1 MIWLTKK
8 DLEQT
13 VPAEVAAFRSPI
25 PTQMVSNGEFLPA
38 RQTVQQ
44 RQVEERIKE
53 LADGLG
59 GKLGLN
65 RRRFLHTSC
74 GMAAA
79 FLAMNAVYG
88 SVFSVDPAEAADPEA
103 AAARIKG
110 LAHQFIFDDQ
120 VHFVRD
126 DYTHERILRLGE
138 YAKNWNPV
146 LKGEK
151 ITLQRYKFENFV
163 KEVFLDSETKVALLS
178 GAPFDDAGAWFLSND
193 QMVQARALINDL
205 AGSRRLL
212 CHALFVPGQ
221 PRWVEEVDR
230 AISDLKPNG
239 WKGYT
244 IGDPSNPASKY
255 PWRLDD
261 EKLLYPVYEKMVR
274 SGIRN
279 VSIHKGLLPPDYENS
294 FAGVW
299 KYATVDDLGK
309 AAKDW
314 PQLNFIM
321 YHAAH
326 RPFLEAPEQSLADF
340 EKTGRIKWVSDLAEI
355 PGKYGVSNVYGE
367 LGSTFANSAV
377 THPKYCAALLG
388 TLIKGLGADH
398 VVWGT
403 DSVWYGSPQWQIEA
417 FRRIEMPDEL
427 QKKYGFAQLGA
438 ADGVVKS
445 AILGYNSARLYNL
458 DLRVEHKA
466 LPPDYTDQLTR
477 MKAEY
482 ELEGAERSNAAY
494 GFIRKRA

>member
-1 MIWLTKK
+1 MP
-8 DLEQT
+8 
-13 VPAEVAAFRSPI
+13 V
-25 PTQMVSNGEFLPA
+25 
-38 RQTVQQ
+38 RQTMQQ

-65 RRRFLHTSC
+65 RRKFLQSSC
-74 GMAAA
+74 GIAAP

-88 SVFSVDPAEAADPEA
+88 SVFTVDPAEAADPAA
-103 AAARIKG
+103 AAARLKALG
-110 LAHQFIFDDQ
+110 HQFIFDDQ

-126 DYTHERILRLGE
+126 DYTRERVLRLAE
-138 YAKNWNPV
+138 FAKNWNPV

-163 KEVFLDSETKVALLS
+163 KEIFMDSETKVALLS
-178 GAPFDDAGAWFLSND
+178 GAPFDDAEAWFLSND
-193 QMVQARALINDL
+193 QIERARALINDL

-212 CHALFVPGQ
+212 SHALFLPGQ

-230 AISDLKPNG
+230 AISDLKPDG

-244 IGDPSNPASKY
+244 IGDPSNPSARY
-255 PWRLDD
+255 PYRLDD
-261 EKLLYPVYEKMVR
+261 EKLMYPVYAKMER

-279 VSIHKGLLPPDYENS
+279 VSIHKGLLPPDYERS
-294 FAGVW
+294 FAAVW

-326 RPFLEAPEQSLADF
+326 RPFLEAPDQSLADF
-340 EKTGRIKWVSDLAEI
+340 ERTGRINWVSDLAEI
-355 PGKYGVSNVYGE
+355 PGKYGVRNVYGE
-367 LGSTFANSAV
+367 LGTTFANSAV
-377 THPKYCAALLG
+377 TNPKYCAALLG

-417 FRRIEMPDEL
+417 FRRIEIPDEM
-427 QKKYGFAQLGA
+427 QKKYGFAPLGA
-438 ADGVVKS
+438 AEGVVKS
-445 AILGYNSARLYNL
+445 AILGYNSARLYSLNL
-458 DLRVEHKA
+458 RADHKP
-466 LPPDYTDQLTR
+466 LPPDYSDRLAR

-482 ELEGAERSNAAY
+482 ELGGAGRSNAAY